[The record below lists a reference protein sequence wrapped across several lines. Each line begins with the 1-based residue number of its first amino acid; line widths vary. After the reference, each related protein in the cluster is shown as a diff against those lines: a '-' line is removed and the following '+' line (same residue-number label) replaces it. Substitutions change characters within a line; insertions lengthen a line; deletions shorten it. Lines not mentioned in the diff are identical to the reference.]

1 MHMAFEPLAALIAT
15 LEVGPYINVVKI
27 VPPLLLLLIWGR
39 LLTWVD
45 KDTDRAH
52 LSREGTNLALLGGM
66 TLAYAMFF
74 FMPSFLIGFLVL
86 IFVWLAEIGAY
97 LGIRNSKIG
106 LKDLKKEF
114 GEWVSS
120 LRGKKSVKVVAGAVT
135 FFDKKG
141 GPVPVP
147 DSESPDLPAYEALQT
162 LFTDPLRKNAD
173 RIDVTPSEGASQ
185 VKFSVDGFPY
195 SGQSLDRA
203 AATAAI
209 AYLKPLAGLNLEEKR
224 KPQTG
229 TMKVQLDGKK
239 KELDV
244 NMAGSSAGEFI
255 KVQVDTKKR
264 HGLKIEQMGF
274 SPEQLAAVKDSILNQ
289 KGVVLIASPRGQ
301 GLTTMLYSMLRAHD
315 AFVQHIQTIERTADQ
330 DLEGVTQNKLAANA
344 PAAEEAKL
352 VGWVASQEPDV
363 MLINQMEDPGT
374 PQALIAYT
382 GEGEGRRAYIGMR
395 AGSTFDALA
404 IWRKLVGDDKLAM
417 ERLNM
422 VISGRIM
429 RKLCMACKVAYAPE
443 PEQLKKLNLNPAKA
457 AQLFQ
462 ARREPMRDPKGN
474 PIPCD
479 FCHELRYMGRF
490 GVYEVLLI
498 DEDIKNVVAAGGSV
512 NQLKAAFRK
521 QKGKLLQ
528 EMALSR
534 VEAGDTSLAEVKR
547 VMEAGAAPAGSAGAA
562 PARSAPR
569 TAARPASE

>member
-1 MHMAFEPLAALIAT
+1 MHMALEPLAALIAT
-15 LEVGPYINVVKI
+15 IEVGPYISVVKI
-27 VPPLLLLLIWGR
+27 VPILVLLIVWGR

-52 LSREGTNLALLGGM
+52 LPREVTNLVLLGAM
-66 TLAYAMFF
+66 ALAYIMFF
-74 FMPSFLIGFLVL
+74 FMPSFLIGMLVL
-86 IFVWLAEIGAY
+86 VLVWVTEIGAY

-106 LKDLKKEF
+106 LKDLKQEF
-114 GEWVSS
+114 SDWISS
-120 LRGKKSVKVVAGAVT
+120 IRGKKSVKVVAGAVT

-147 DSESPDLPAYEALQT
+147 DSESPDLPAYEALQL
-162 LFTDPLRKNAD
+162 LFTDPLRKNAE
-173 RIDVTPSEGASQ
+173 RIDVTPSDGSSQ

-224 KPQTG
+224 KPQSG
-229 TMKVQLDGKK
+229 SMKVQLDGKK
-239 KELDV
+239 KELEI

-255 KVQVDTKKR
+255 KVQVEPKKR

-274 SPEQLAAVKDSILNQ
+274 SPDQLAAVKDSILNQ

-315 AFVQHIQTIERTADQ
+315 AFVQHIQTIERTAEL
-330 DLEGVTQNKLAANA
+330 DLEGVTQNKLANNA

-352 VGWVASQEPDV
+352 VSWVISQEPDV

-374 PQALIAYT
+374 PQALIAYA
-382 GEGEGRRAYIGMR
+382 GEGEGRRVYVGLR
-395 AGSTFDALA
+395 AGSTFDALS
-404 IWRKLVGDDKLAM
+404 IWRKLVGDDKLAV

-422 VISGRIM
+422 IISGRIM
-429 RKLCMACKVAYAPE
+429 RKLCAACKVAYAPE

-479 FCHELRYMGRF
+479 FCHDLRYMGRF
-490 GVYEVLLI
+490 GVYETLFI
-498 DEDIKNVVAAGGSV
+498 DDEIRNVVAAGGSP

-547 VMEAGAAPAGSAGAA
+547 VMEAGTAPAAGAGSTSS
-562 PARSAPR
+562 RSAPR
-569 TAARPASE
+569 AAARPASE